1 MCPLCCKIASI
12 KHSGSNDEAVESR
25 QAAEAVSVLVAL
37 APLPEDIS
45 YGDIRRDYS

>member
-12 KHSGSNDEAVESR
+12 KHSGSNDDTVR
-25 QAAEAVSVLVAL
+25 LCPAAEAVSVLVAL

-45 YGDIRRDYS
+45 YRDIRRHYS